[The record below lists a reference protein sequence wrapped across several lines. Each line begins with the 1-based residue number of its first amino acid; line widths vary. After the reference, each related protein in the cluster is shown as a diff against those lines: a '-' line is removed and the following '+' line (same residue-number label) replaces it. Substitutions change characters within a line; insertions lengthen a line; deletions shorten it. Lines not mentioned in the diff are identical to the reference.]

1 MFLWL
6 GGKESLRGW
15 LNELINHNGVCRTA
29 PATQVLLKSNKVALE
44 AKFTFL
50 LVYKVKLDHSPL
62 IVQGLNE
69 EYEKIGMEV
78 FNAFRQDMF
87 KQLELK
93 VEERNE
99 IRRNRSEWN
108 SGWG

>member
-1 MFLWL
+1 MLNL
-6 GGKESLRGW
+6 LAESRAIIVRPQIGAIVVG
-15 LNELINHNGVCRTA
+15 EH
-29 PATQVLLKSNKVALE
+29 
-44 AKFTFL
+44 FL
-50 LVYKVKLDHSPL
+50 LVYKLQFYNFHFS
-62 IVQGLNE
+62 VQGLNE

-78 FNAFRQDMF
+78 FNAFREDIF
-87 KQLELK
+87 EQLELK

>member
-1 MFLWL
+1 MAQFLFVNT
-6 GGKESLRGW
+6 S
-15 LNELINHNGVCRTA
+15 V
-29 PATQVLLKSNKVALE
+29 
-44 AKFTFL
+44 
-50 LVYKVKLDHSPL
+50 LVYELKTDNFHHF
-62 IVQGLNE
+62 VQGLNE

-78 FNAFRQDMF
+78 FNAFREDIF

>member
-1 MFLWL
+1 MD
-6 GGKESLRGW
+6 
-15 LNELINHNGVCRTA
+15 
-29 PATQVLLKSNKVALE
+29 KSKIDNFHL
-44 AKFTFL
+44 F
-50 LVYKVKLDHSPL
+50 
-62 IVQGLNE
+62 VQGLNE

-78 FNAFRQDMF
+78 FNAFREDIF